1 MGARVRARLREPST
15 WAGLAVLAA
24 GGAKIVAPEWSVYF
38 DMLAM
43 ILGGGAVVKAE
54 RQF

>member
-15 WAGLAVLAA
+15 WAGLAVLVA
-24 GGAKIVAPEWSVYF
+24 GGAKLIAPEWAVYF
-38 DMLAM
+38 DMAAM

-54 RQF
+54 RTF